1 MRQATEHEYIGQ
13 VTFDLIKRLH
23 NVNGNYLPSV
33 KEVNAL
39 FIQGLEA
46 LMYHPMNAQGDLFV
60 FAKFNEESGRCKS
73 ISVWDYGSKISDWS
87 IHEPDG
93 DDRRKL
99 QLQISYTY
107 NVQKK
112 SPRNAKR
119 SCNPKA
125 IKQMVSEIRACPLD
139 NDVSSLNAHANSLI
153 EAVPEVY
160 KYIGCVNTF
169 FRELYH
175 MNTDKQTAV
184 LRSMLTGEG
193 GEDWPKPHEGFQGS
207 ILDAGRFFLDKY
219 TEAVSIKEK
228 YRRHVVGVFASPMG
242 KYRVV
247 RHIVTKGQQ
256 DTLINIYPSKEALPA
271 DVLGNLAV
279 LDIAQAGK
287 DDSDGDLRVAGIGCI
302 SGMLKNQ
309 YYLIGENFVDPRIE
323 SQGQGS

>member
-1 MRQATEHEYIGQ
+1 MRQSSEHEYIGP
-13 VTFDLIKRLH
+13 VNFNLVKRLH
-23 NVNGNYLPSV
+23 EVNGTYLPSV

-46 LMYHPMNAQGDLFV
+46 LMYHPLKDNLFV
-60 FAKFNEESGRCKS
+60 VAKFNEESKRCRS

-107 NVQKK
+107 DVQKK
-112 SPRNAKR
+112 RPRNAKR
-119 SCNPKA
+119 SCNPKV
-125 IKQMVSEIRACPLD
+125 IKQMVSEIRARPLNNEISD
-139 NDVSSLNAHANSLI
+139 LIAHANSLI
-153 EAVPEVY
+153 DAIPEVH
-160 KYIGCVNTF
+160 KHEGGVNTF
-169 FRELYH
+169 FRELYQA
-175 MNTDKQTAV
+175 NTERQLKTLKSILD
-184 LRSMLTGEG
+184 G
-193 GEDWPKPHEGFQGS
+193 GDGGDWPKPYEGFSGS
-207 ILDAGRFFLDKY
+207 VLDAARFYYDKHM
-219 TEAVSIKEK
+219 EAVSIKEK
-228 YRRHVVGVFASPMG
+228 YKRHIVGVFASPTG

-256 DTLINIYPSKEALPA
+256 DTLIDIYPSIEALPA

-287 DDSDGDLRVAGIGCI
+287 DDSDRYLQVPGIGCI
-302 SGMLKNQ
+302 DGTLKNQ
-309 YYLIGENFVDPRIE
+309 YFLIGENFVDPRVE